1 MRALVMAG
9 VCALGACVAPTEHR
23 CADDG
28 DCDGRVGG
36 RCEPTGYCSFTD
48 VAGCVR
54 GYPAPGPLAGAC
66 VVDGEDDGDSDGV
79 ADAIDNCPDLANADQ
94 HDEDA
99 DQRGDACDNCPVS
112 AVPSQAN
119 VDGDEL
125 GDACDPR
132 SGGAPNRLVLF
143 DPLTP
148 ASAAA
153 WTTFSGL
160 AFEGD
165 DLVVSPSQAVG
176 YRRYEVPA
184 GVDPGAVIFTSQFD
198 VTQLGASA
206 AFGVAAPF
214 TATGL
219 VGCAI
224 ANTTPA
230 SLVLVDIDGGM
241 VAQTDLARF
250 AGPLGVGSAVVAYW
264 PGGSG
269 GSGACGAA
277 LGMDQ
282 TEGVFMA
289 PRPANQQ
296 AGVFAQDVDARVRYL
311 YAYTP

>member
-1 MRALVMAG
+1 MSLIRSRLPYPRKVALARTG
-9 VCALGACVAPTEHR
+9 TPL
-23 CADDG
+23 
-28 DCDGRVGG
+28 
-36 RCEPTGYCSFTD
+36 EP
-48 VAGCVR
+48 
-54 GYPAPGPLAGAC
+54 L
-66 VVDGEDDGDSDGV
+66 
-79 ADAIDNCPDLANADQ
+79 
-94 HDEDA
+94 
-99 DQRGDACDNCPVS
+99 
-112 AVPSQAN
+112 
-119 VDGDEL
+119 
-125 GDACDPR
+125 PR
-132 SGGAPNRLVLF
+132 
-143 DPLTP
+143 T
-148 ASAAA
+148 SAA
-153 WTTFSGL
+153 L
-160 AFEGD
+160 
-165 DLVVSPSQAVG
+165 
-176 YRRYEVPA
+176 
-184 GVDPGAVIFTSQFD
+184 
-198 VTQLGASA
+198 
-206 AFGVAAPF
+206 GVAAPF